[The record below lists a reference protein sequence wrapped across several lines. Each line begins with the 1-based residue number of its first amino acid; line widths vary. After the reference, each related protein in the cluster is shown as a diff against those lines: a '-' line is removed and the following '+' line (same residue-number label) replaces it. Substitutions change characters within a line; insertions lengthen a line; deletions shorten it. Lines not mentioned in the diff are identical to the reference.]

1 MPGYQPL
8 PSCMYARLSEY
19 IKLRNLCLT
28 QGQDKTSILPMP
40 WVATRKSSRSTV
52 TNESRAMLSYLYQNT
67 ISRLSSGMGGVG
79 PVGKHEARI
88 WHRRAYAGLVR

>member
-1 MPGYQPL
+1 
-8 PSCMYARLSEY
+8 MYVCQVFKNV
-19 IKLRNLCLT
+19 KLRNLYVT
-28 QGQDKTSILPMP
+28 QGQDKTFILPTP
-40 WVATRKSSRSTV
+40 WVATRKSYCSTSK
-52 TNESRAMLSYLYQNT
+52 NESWTMLSYLYQNT